1 MSKDFGQTQGQKRP
15 YNSWDVESARGVDFN
30 LLDLVWDEEGG
41 YSLKPSSADG
51 TEVNTKLL
59 DIINDHSMSQHVK
72 QPTRKGSILDLVHT
86 SNPNLVKEYP
96 GGWWHEPDHDA
107 VLVDITLK
115 PSINRKQP
123 RKVSLFKRGDIVSA
137 RNDLKIDNYLTN
149 NPQDK
154 SVDENYNSLTETAVL
169 EVMKEHFPQKNLGS
183 RWNVPWM
190 TSSIKRMMR
199 KKQKLYNKARKSNSQ
214 ADWKKFKDLRKA
226 TRKRLTL
233 AHNKYL
239 LDLLK
244 TDGTDLETRKPTM
257 TKRFWTY
264 TR

>member
-1 MSKDFGQTQGQKRP
+1 M
-15 YNSWDVESARGVDFN
+15 
-30 LLDLVWDEEGG
+30 
-41 YSLKPSSADG
+41 
-51 TEVNTKLL
+51 
-59 DIINDHSMSQHVK
+59 
-72 QPTRKGSILDLVHT
+72 
-86 SNPNLVKEYP
+86 
-96 GGWWHEPDHDA
+96 
-107 VLVDITLK
+107 DITLK

-137 RNDLKIDNYLTN
+137 RNDLKIRLDNYLTK

-154 SVDENYNSLTETAVL
+154 SVDENYNFLTETAVL

-226 TRKRLTL
+226 TKKRLTL
-233 AHNKYL
+233 VHDKYL

-244 TDGTDLETRKPTM
+244 TDGMKKKKKKKKKKKNL
-257 TKRFWTY
+257 Y
-264 TR
+264 